1 MTAKQRKSST
11 GAAAPLAAAAAAAGP
26 GPAAAAATLA
36 LHIAAPPLYS
46 ASSNA
51 TNPNGR
57 TRSSTGPPPVSAGG
71 LDKLPFWSADDKV
84 LERWNAMT
92 LEELNDEDSV
102 ARSFCRHATKTL
114 ARGSYNMDNFAAYF
128 AAAHSVRDRLLDH
141 WNATQNYHSAKNPK
155 RIYYMSL
162 EFLLG
167 RTLDNAMLNLS
178 VKKSFNSAL
187 GGLGFR
193 LEDLIEE
200 EMDAALGN
208 GGLGRLAACF
218 MDSMATLDYP
228 AWGYGIRYQYGIFQQ
243 RIMDGYQTE
252 FPDYWLNFGNPW
264 EIERLDVCY
273 EIRFRGHVNKITDAS
288 GRARY
293 VWEGGE
299 KVLAIAYDNPIPG
312 FETKNCINIRLWS
325 SKPTKEFDFASFNDG
340 NYDKSVEEQKAA
352 ENITACF
359 QYFFVSATLQDVIRR
374 FKKSNL
380 AWNQFPNQ
388 VSIQLNDT
396 HPTLGIAELQRILV
410 DEEDIVTKTYSFTNH
425 TVLPEALEKW
435 AVPLMQDLLPRLM
448 MIIFDIN
455 LFFLQKVERVFPGDR
470 ERLRRMSIVEEGQ
483 PQFIRMAF
491 LAVVGS
497 HTVNGVAALHSELVK
512 SMLFQDFVE
521 YFGEAR
527 FTNVTNGVTPR
538 RWLHQANPRL
548 SELIVQK
555 LGNDDFLKNLGEL
568 QKLKKFSTDPAF
580 QKQWMEIK
588 YRNKVRLAQHIQI
601 HCGVDVSPDALF
613 DIQCKRFHEYKRQ
626 FMNILGVIHR
636 YKKLKEMSKEE
647 LSKQVKK
654 VVIFAGKSAPG
665 YYIAKLIIKLINNAA
680 TVLNEDPQTSEYLK
694 LVFIPNYNKLLFPQ
708 VISRSTFSTAG
719 TEASGT
725 SNMKFV
731 LNGGLIIGTVDGA
744 NIEIGEEVGEENI
757 WLFGTLTP
765 DVEDV
770 RHAQRY
776 RPTVLDPALDL
787 VVKAIQ
793 HGEFGE
799 PSIFEP
805 LISTLTFGHDFYI
818 ISKDFQAYLETLAT
832 IDTAYK
838 DKAAWAKRSI
848 NAAASMGKFSS
859 DRSIQDYA
867 QNIWH
872 IKPVTVPKE

>member
-1 MTAKQRKSST
+1 
-11 GAAAPLAAAAAAAGP
+11 
-26 GPAAAAATLA
+26 
-36 LHIAAPPLYS
+36 
-46 ASSNA
+46 
-51 TNPNGR
+51 
-57 TRSSTGPPPVSAGG
+57 
-71 LDKLPFWSADDKV
+71 
-84 LERWNAMT
+84 
-92 LEELNDEDSV
+92 
-102 ARSFCRHATKTL
+102 
-114 ARGSYNMDNFAAYF
+114 
-128 AAAHSVRDRLLDH
+128 
-141 WNATQNYHSAKNPK
+141 
-155 RIYYMSL
+155 
-162 EFLLG
+162 
-167 RTLDNAMLNLS
+167 
-178 VKKSFNSAL
+178 
-187 GGLGFR
+187 
-193 LEDLIEE
+193 
-200 EMDAALGN
+200 
-208 GGLGRLAACF
+208 

-228 AWGYGIRYQYGIFQQ
+228 AWGY
-243 RIMDGYQTE
+243 E

-352 ENITACF
+352 ENITAVL
-359 QYFFVSATLQDVIRR
+359 YPNDNHMVGKTLRLKQHQTWPGT
-374 FKKSNL
+374 SS
-380 AWNQFPNQ
+380 PNQ

-410 DEEDIVTKTYSFTNH
+410 DEEGLLWDEAWDIVTKTYSFTNH

-568 QKLKKFSTDPAF
+568 QKLKKLSTDPAF

-694 LVFIPNYNKLLFPQ
+694 LVFIPNYNVSLAEIIIPASD
-708 VISRSTFSTAG
+708 ISQHISTAG